1 MIEWIHPALFFFS
14 GSALIPFI
22 KGRAKPFLLL
32 GIPVLAFLS
41 LLLFPEGDHG
51 TFSFAGYTLVF
62 GRVDRLSLIFG
73 YIFTILA
80 AIGMIYGLHVKH
92 DGHHIAAYLYTGSAL
107 GAVFAG
113 DLFTLFVFWEI
124 MAFSSVFL
132 IWYGGKG
139 VGDTTNSI
147 KSENASDAGFRYLMT
162 HIFGG
167 VCLLGGIVIYAV
179 QSQSIAFNVISPSGF
194 GGMLILIGFLVNAAA
209 PPLHAWLPDAY
220 PEATVAGTV
229 FLSAYT
235 TKTAV
240 YVLARGFAGTDLLIY
255 LGVLMALYGVFYAM
269 LENDIRRLLA
279 YHIISQVGFMVAG
292 IGIGTELAINGAV
305 AHAFT
310 HILYKGLLMMGMGSV
325 IFVTGKRKGT
335 ELGGLY
341 RDMPLTFL
349 FYMIAGFSISGVPL
363 FSGFISKS
371 MVLSAAAESH
381 LSWAFLLLTM
391 ASVGTFLSTTLK
403 LPYVVF
409 FGEERGIKAKDPNR
423 NMLLGMGVAASL
435 CILLGVWPDLLYRLL
450 PHPVEYHPYT
460 GEHLLGSLQILFF
473 TLLGFILFFHKLHPE
488 RTISLDFD
496 WFYRKGAQAFMWLA
510 KNPIAHYE
518 EFIAEMYEF
527 LLIKPAKRLAEML
540 WTFDTWV
547 IDGLV
552 NACGVITVLEG
563 RISET
568 FDIYVVDGAV
578 NGISA
583 TMDLTARGMRRLQT
597 GAIQNYLFIMVLGIG
612 LLVVIFRW
620 F

>member
-1 MIEWIHPALFFFS
+1 M
-14 GSALIPFI
+14 
-22 KGRAKPFLLL
+22 
-32 GIPVLAFLS
+32 
-41 LLLFPEGDHG
+41 
-51 TFSFAGYTLVF
+51 
-62 GRVDRLSLIFG
+62 
-73 YIFTILA
+73 
-80 AIGMIYGLHVKH
+80 
-92 DGHHIAAYLYTGSAL
+92 
-107 GAVFAG
+107 
-113 DLFTLFVFWEI
+113 
-124 MAFSSVFL
+124 
-132 IWYGGKG
+132 
-139 VGDTTNSI
+139 
-147 KSENASDAGFRYLMT
+147 
-162 HIFGG
+162 
-167 VCLLGGIVIYAV
+167 IYAV
-179 QSQSIAFNVISPSGF
+179 QSESIAFNVISPSGF
-194 GGMLILIGFLVNAAA
+194 GGMMILIGFLVNAAA

-292 IGIGTELAINGAV
+292 IGIGTEFAINGAV
-305 AHAFT
+305 AHTFT

-371 MVLSAAAESH
+371 MVLSAASESH

-409 FGEERGIKAKDPNR
+409 FGEERGIKAKDPIR

-460 GEHLLGSLQILFF
+460 GEHLSGSLQILFF

-540 WTFDTWV
+540 WTFNTWV

-552 NACGVITVLEG
+552 NVYSVITALKA
-563 RISET
+563 RSQRYLIS
-568 FDIYVVDGAV
+568 
-578 NGISA
+578 
-583 TMDLTARGMRRLQT
+583 ML
-597 GAIQNYLFIMVLGIG
+597 
-612 LLVVIFRW
+612 
-620 F
+620 

>member
-51 TFSFAGYTLVF
+51 TFYFAEYKLVF
-62 GRVDRLSLIFG
+62 GRVDHLSLIFG
-73 YIFTILA
+73 YIFTIMA
-80 AIGMIYGLHVKH
+80 AIGMIYGLHVRH

-113 DLFTLFVFWEI
+113 DLFTLFIFWEI

-139 VGDTTNSI
+139 LGDTGNSI
-147 KSENASDAGFRYLMT
+147 SSENASDAGFRYLMM

-167 VCLLGGIVIYAV
+167 VCLLGGILIYAV
-179 QSQSIAFNVISPSGF
+179 QSNSIAFNAISPSGL
-194 GGMLILIGFLVNAAA
+194 GGMLILLGFLVNAAA

-220 PEATVAGTV
+220 PEATITGTV
-229 FLSAYT
+229 FLATYT
-235 TKTAV
+235 TKTAI
-240 YVLARGFAGTDLLIY
+240 YVLARGFAGTELLIY
-255 LGVLMALYGVFYAM
+255 LGVLMAIYGIFYAM
-269 LENDIRRLLA
+269 LENDIRRLLS

-305 AHAFT
+305 ALAFT
-310 HILYKGLLMMGMGSV
+310 NILYKGLLIMGMGSV
-325 IFVTGKRKGT
+325 IFMTGRRKGT

-341 RDMPLTFL
+341 KSMPITFL

-363 FSGFISKS
+363 FAGFISKS
-371 MVLSAAAESH
+371 MVISAAAESH
-381 LSWAFLLLTM
+381 ISWAFLLLTM
-391 ASVGTFLSTTLK
+391 ASVGTLLSTTLK
-403 LPYVVF
+403 LPYIVF
-409 FGEERGIKAKDPNR
+409 FGEERGIKAKDPLK
-423 NMLLGMGVAASL
+423 NMLYGMGMTAFL
-435 CILLGVWPDLLYRLL
+435 CILLGIWPHLLYRLL
-450 PHPVEYHPYT
+450 PYPVEYHPYT
-460 GEHLLGSLQILFF
+460 GEHLSGSLQILFF

-496 WFYRKGAQAFMWLA
+496 WFYRKGGRAFMWLA
-510 KNPIAHYE
+510 SQPVAHYE
-518 EFIAEMYEF
+518 EFITEMYEI
-527 LLIKPAKRLAEML
+527 LLIKPAKRLAGML

-552 NACGVITVLEG
+552 NSSSLITLLES

-568 FDIYVVDGAV
+568 FEIYVVDGAV

-597 GAIQNYLFIMVLGIG
+597 GSIQNYLFVIVLGIG
-612 LLVVIFRW
+612 LLMVIVKW